1 MKKTFGVVGDDKR
14 AAELVRLLRRDGYA
28 VSAYGANLSDDE
40 KRGLMPANQDN
51 GVTLTDDANG
61 ANGVTLENNLES
73 ALNADAVILPVPL
86 CKPDGT
92 LNCSGAELPV
102 TEMLS
107 GFRQNQTVFA
117 GLIPPEIA
125 RQARETGLSLID
137 YMKHEPMAIANAAA
151 TADAAL
157 AVTLE
162 ETREPLTGKRCLIL
176 GFGRI
181 GKLMCQ
187 RLRGVG
193 ADVTAAA
200 RNPDDRAW
208 IRAFGLSALDTAEL
222 AGCLSGF
229 QMVCNTIPAPV
240 LDADALRELPPD
252 CFLLDL
258 ASSPGMDGDAAARFG
273 LRFVWARGLP
283 GRIVP
288 RGAAAILRDTAL
300 HFLKE

>member
-1 MKKTFGVVGDDKR
+1 MKKTFGVVGGDER
-14 AAELVRLLRRDGYA
+14 AAELVRLLRRDGYT
-28 VSAYGANLSDDE
+28 VYAYGMSLPDE
-40 KRGLMPANQDN
+40 EKN
-51 GVTLTDDANG
+51 GVTPENTE
-61 ANGVTLENNLES
+61 NGVTLET

-86 CKPDGT
+86 CKPDGI
-92 LNCSGAELPV
+92 LNCPGAELSVSEILPR
-102 TEMLS
+102 
-107 GFRQNQTVFA
+107 FRQSQTILA
-117 GLIPPEIA
+117 GLIPTEIA
-125 RQARETGLSLID
+125 RQAEQAGLSLID
-137 YMKHEPMAIANAAA
+137 YMNYEPMAIANAAA

-157 AVTLE
+157 CVMLR
-162 ETREPLTGKRCLIL
+162 ETREPLTRKRCMVL

-193 ADVTAAA
+193 ADVAAAA

-208 IRAFGLSALDTAEL
+208 IRALGLPALDASQL
-222 AGCLSGF
+222 AGRLRDF
-229 QMVCNTIPAPV
+229 QMVCNTIPAPI

-258 ASSPGMDGDAAARFG
+258 ASKPGIDSEAASRLG
-273 LRFVWARGLP
+273 LPLVWARGLP